1 MNEIPNIITTD
12 GDDAP
17 KQTLHQVEFKGDV
30 TEYFGIWIVNALLGI
45 LTLGI
50 FSAWAKVRNKKYFY
64 GNTFIDGQN
73 FDYHAT
79 GIQILIGRLIVV
91 SILAILYF
99 ASQVSL
105 QLYIGLYAVFICFI
119 GFIVSRALRFNARM
133 SSYRNVRFNFS
144 GGAGRAFLSYVLFPA
159 LSWLTLNLTKP
170 FVTLS
175 QNRYTTNH
183 HFYGDRS
190 FEFDADV
197 GEYYPWFLATIGF
210 GFVAFI
216 AVFMFIGAIMMI
228 GGGIVEAI
236 GIDFS
241 EDMAAALII
250 IPLMVAYVLAILSF
264 FGVGMIYK
272 AAVRNIIFNNAV
284 LDGRHEFIST
294 VKAPRYVFIV
304 VTNTLA
310 ALLTLG
316 LLVPWGRVRLARYMA
331 SCTEVLAGGDLG
343 GYSSKVIESHGVT
356 AAEYADIEGFDIDL
370 GI

>member
-1 MNEIPNIITTD
+1 MNNYPDISEFTSD
-12 GDDAP
+12 EP
-17 KQTLHQVEFKGDV
+17 KQTLHQVEFRGDV

-45 LTLGI
+45 MTLGI

-73 FDYHAT
+73 FDYHAK
-79 GIQILIGRLIVV
+79 GMQILIGRLIVV
-91 SILAILYF
+91 TILGVLSVSA
-99 ASQVSL
+99 QVST
-105 QLYIGLYAVFICFI
+105 QLYIGLYAVFICLI

-133 SSYRNVRFNFS
+133 SSYRNVRFDFT
-144 GGAGRAFLSYVLFPA
+144 GGMGKAFLSYVLYPF
-159 LSWLTLNLTKP
+159 LSLFTLNLTKP

-175 QNRYTTNH
+175 KNRYTTNH
-183 HFYGDRS
+183 HVYGDRN

-210 GFVAFI
+210 GFVALI
-216 AVFMFIGAIMMI
+216 AVFLLFGAIAMIGA
-228 GGGIVEAI
+228 GIIEAL
-236 GIDFS
+236 GIDFDG
-241 EDMAAALII
+241 DMGAGLVI
-250 IPLMVAYVLAILSF
+250 IPLMIVYVLGILSI
-264 FGVGMIYK
+264 FGVGLIYK

-284 LDGRHEFIST
+284 LDDRHEFIST

-310 ALLTLG
+310 ALISLG

-343 GYSSKVIESHGVT
+343 GYSSTVIESHGVT

-370 GI
+370 GL